1 MTDLLVRALFVAGIG
16 VVLILLAVL
25 VCDWDADE

>member
-1 MTDLLVRALFVAGIG
+1 MLDLLTRALFVVGIG

-25 VCDWDADE
+25 VCDWEDDE